1 MRRTWPEQR
10 RHVVVCVMKYQLANY
25 SSGSFTWSSKT
36 IQLNFV
42 GILKRCERKMAQ
54 RRDSQRKNSVNKSLP
69 AILMK
74 TNMKQSEGSEEEFVG
89 GLQDVL
95 DVDRHT
101 WGLPLQAS
109 CPPHEPWWSEI
120 RTFSTAEA
128 LEGFNCR
135 STAVGADMY
144 RPHTNWK
151 SNEW

>member
-1 MRRTWPEQR
+1 
-10 RHVVVCVMKYQLANY
+10 
-25 SSGSFTWSSKT
+25 
-36 IQLNFV
+36 
-42 GILKRCERKMAQ
+42 MAQ

-109 CPPHEPWWSEI
+109 CPLHEP
-120 RTFSTAEA
+120 
-128 LEGFNCR
+128 
-135 STAVGADMY
+135 
-144 RPHTNWK
+144 
-151 SNEW
+151 